1 MALLESRRGV
11 WDNIRMADSS
21 RIESLKDVVQKDPA
35 NALARYALANEFLKA
50 GQYEGAIEV
59 LRIYLEMAD
68 DEGAGYRMLA
78 SASLALGRDEEA
90 RDAYTKGIQA
100 ANRHHH
106 PGMAAEFES
115 ALEDLS

>member
-1 MALLESRRGV
+1 
-11 WDNIRMADSS
+11 MADGS
-21 RIESLKDVVQKDPA
+21 RIEALKEVVQKDPA
-35 NALARYALANEFLKA
+35 NALARYALANEYLKA
-50 GQYEGAIEV
+50 GQYEGAIGV
-59 LRIYLEMAD
+59 LRTYLEMAD

-78 SASLALGRDEEA
+78 TASPALGRHEEA
-90 RDAYTKGIQA
+90 RDAYTRGIEA